1 MGTNLKSTDSIHLVE
16 QAKSLLKIGDYVGV
30 YDAVQTSLESND
42 CDPALVHLAIL
53 SLARSGATNQAM
65 DLFNKLKPML
75 PENEEILTLEARL
88 FKDFFL
94 NSSNSSEKLELG
106 TKARDIYLKAY
117 KIKNNYY
124 PAINAATISYLIND
138 TVQAKT
144 LSEEVITICEN
155 APIKNSE
162 EDYYIFVTHAEACLL
177 LSKDEQVSKLLQKAR
192 DTYSQ
197 NYGNLS
203 STYRQLML
211 ICDKRKISNELID
224 PIRPP
229 AVITYTGQMIHGI
242 GKSPGIDPTDE
253 PSLRTQIRDLLKK
266 YQIKIAYGSLAC
278 GADLMVA
285 EEILDSGGEL
295 NLILPFSKQ
304 EFKEISVS
312 PAGSEWDAR
321 FDITFSKA
329 SSVTYIVDNAYID
342 MDILFEACSLQ
353 GMGMAHLRSHTLG
366 SRAYQ
371 IALWNGLQGPNK
383 AGTMGAIE
391 RWDNLGLKNLIINVP
406 EPKIKSNLRVQKRK
420 ESKVE
425 LRRQM
430 KSMIFADIKGYSK
443 LLEAQLPKFVAHWLK
458 QLNAIAGKSSKE
470 ILYVNTWGDAIFMV
484 VNSVSAAAK
493 ISLGLSNIF
502 PPSQLDIIGLP
513 QNLGLRVA
521 AHIGPIFETSNP
533 VTGQVEFFG
542 THVVKTA
549 RLEPCTPVRSVYVT
563 EPFAALLSIEAPGEY
578 DCEYVG
584 NQPLPK
590 NSGNIRMYNL
600 IPNNKIASS
609 NPDVDKK
616 INN

>member
-1 MGTNLKSTDSIHLVE
+1 METNTNPTNSKHLAK
-16 QAKSLLKIGDYVGV
+16 QARDLLKIGDYVGV
-30 YDAVQTSLESND
+30 YDAVQNSLESSN
-42 CDPALVHLAIL
+42 CDPALVHLAVL

-65 DLFNKLKPML
+65 DLFNKLKSIL

-88 FKDFFL
+88 FKDVFL
-94 NSSNSSEKLELG
+94 STNNSSEKLALG

-117 KIKNNYY
+117 TIKDHYY
-124 PAINAATISYLIND
+124 PAINAATLSFLIND
-138 TVQAKT
+138 TQQSKVLA
-144 LSEEVITICEN
+144 EEVIHLCDSASKT
-155 APIKNSE
+155 NSE
-162 EDYYIFVTHAEACLL
+162 EDYYKFVTQAEACLL
-177 LSKDEQVSKLLQKAR
+177 LSKDDQAKFFLQKAR

-203 STYRQLML
+203 STFRQLEL
-211 ICDKRKISNELID
+211 ICTKRNIGKELIE

-229 AVITYTGQMIHGI
+229 AVITYTGQMIHGL
-242 GKSPGIDPTDE
+242 GKSPGIDPSDE
-253 PSLRTQIRDLLKK
+253 LNLRQQIRDLLEKHK
-266 YQIKIAYGSLAC
+266 IKIAYGSLAC

-285 EEILDSGGEL
+285 EEILDYEGEL
-295 NLILPFSKQ
+295 NLILPFSKD

-312 PAGSEWDAR
+312 PAGREWDDR
-321 FDITFSKA
+321 FDKTFAKA
-329 SSVTYIVDNAYID
+329 TSVTYIVDHAYID

-366 SRAYQ
+366 SKAYQ
-371 IALWNGLQGPNK
+371 IALWNGLPAKNK
-383 AGTMGAIE
+383 AGTKGAIE
-391 RWDNLGLKNLIINVP
+391 RWENLGLKNLIIKVP
-406 EPKIKSNLRVQKRK
+406 EPKVKSNFSIKTPEK
-420 ESKVE
+420 SKVE

-443 LLEAQLPKFVAHWLK
+443 LMEAQLPKFVAQWLK
-458 QLNAIAGKSSKE
+458 QLNTIAGKSSKE

-493 ISLGLSNIF
+493 IALGLSKIF
-502 PPSQLDIIGLP
+502 PPSQLDTFGLP
-513 QNLGLRVA
+513 NNIGLRVA

-533 VTGQVEFFG
+533 VTGQIEFFG

-563 EPFAALLSIEAPGEY
+563 EPFAALLSIEAHGEY

-600 IPNNKIASS
+600 IPNNKS
-609 NPDVDKK
+609 NIK
-616 INN
+616 

>member
-1 MGTNLKSTDSIHLVE
+1 MDTYSSSTESKTMVDE
-16 QAKSLLKIGDYVGV
+16 AKNLLKIGDYVGV
-30 YDAVQTSLESND
+30 FDAVQNSIESSD
-42 CDPALVHLAIL
+42 CDPELIHLAVL

-65 DLFNKLKPML
+65 DLFNKLKSLL

-88 FKDFFL
+88 FKDIFL
-94 NSSNSSEKLELG
+94 NTTSVSKRLELG

-117 KIKNNYY
+117 KLRNHYY
-124 PAINAATISYLIND
+124 PGINAATLSYLIDD
-138 TVQAKT
+138 TDQSKFLA
-144 LSEEVITICEN
+144 EEVIQICEE
-155 APIKNSE
+155 ATIDNSE

-177 LSKDEQVSKLLQKAR
+177 SGKDERANKLLQKAR
-192 DTYSQ
+192 DTYSN
-197 NYGNLS
+197 NYGNLN
-203 STYRQLML
+203 TTFRQLML
-211 ICDKRKISNELID
+211 ICAKRGISNELIE

-229 AVITYTGQMIHGI
+229 AVITYTGQMIHGL
-242 GKSPGIDPTDE
+242 GKSPGIDPIDE
-253 PSLRTQIRDLLKK
+253 PNLRIQIRDLLKTHK
-266 YQIKIAYGSLAC
+266 VKIAYGSLAC

-312 PAGSEWDAR
+312 PAGPEWDER
-321 FDITFSKA
+321 FDKTFSKA
-329 SSVTYIVDNAYID
+329 TSVTYIVDQAYID

-353 GMGMAHLRSHTLG
+353 GMGMAHLRSQTLG
-366 SRAYQ
+366 SKAYQ
-371 IALWNGLQGPNK
+371 IALWNGLPAPNK
-383 AGTMGAIE
+383 AGTKGAIE
-391 RWDNLGLKNLIINVP
+391 RWENLGLQNLIIKVP
-406 EPKIKSNLRVQKRK
+406 VPKIKSPPVNKTRK
-420 ESKVE
+420 KNNTD

-443 LLEAQLPKFVAHWLK
+443 LMEAQLPKFVTQWLK
-458 QLNAIAGKSSKE
+458 QLNAIAGKNSNE

-493 ISLGLSNIF
+493 ISLGLANIF
-502 PPSQLDIIGLP
+502 PPSQLDTIGLP
-513 QNLGLRVA
+513 KNLGLRVA

-533 VTGQVEFFG
+533 VTGQIEYFG

-563 EPFAALLSIEAPGEY
+563 EPFAALLSIEANGEY
-578 DCEYVG
+578 GCEYVG

-600 IPNNKIASS
+600 IPNTKPSS
-609 NPDVDKK
+609 FSL
-616 INN
+616 